1 MGALEI
7 LMWLLPTGFLSNVVT
22 WVISR
27 KIYNARNRKEQ
38 EIIYKELYE
47 AQGETLLK
55 IQENYSCLQNNY
67 LEINEKQNKTMRILQ
82 RISQTVK
89 RCRYYDKCRVPYE
102 LRNFGCIEENN
113 KPLGQPDNGKEGD
126 HLRVGTEE
134 DDDAGGICRPPP

>member
-47 AQGETLLK
+47 AQGQTLLK
-55 IQENYSCLQNNY
+55 IQENYSY
-67 LEINEKQNKTMRILQ
+67 
-82 RISQTVK
+82 
-89 RCRYYDKCRVPYE
+89 
-102 LRNFGCIEENN
+102 
-113 KPLGQPDNGKEGD
+113 
-126 HLRVGTEE
+126 
-134 DDDAGGICRPPP
+134 

>member
-7 LMWLLPTGFLSNVVT
+7 LMWLLPTGFLSSLVT
-22 WVISR
+22 WAISR
-27 KIYNARNRKEQ
+27 KTYNARNRKEQ

-67 LEINEKQNKTMRILQ
+67 LEINEKQNRTMRILQ

-89 RCRYYDKCRVPYE
+89 RCRYYDKCPVPYE
-102 LRNFGCIEENN
+102 LRDFCNIKENS
-113 KPLGQPDNGKEGD
+113 KPLGQPDNNSDGD
-126 HLRVGTEE
+126 NLRVGPEE
-134 DDDAGGICRPPP
+134 DDDTGITCRPPP